1 MKIVLNTS
9 PIIFLGK
16 INCLQLLEQCVSDV
30 IVPKNVVVEL
40 GDDSLPTFIRVE
52 TLSMIGRA
60 YVKGAIGRL
69 HEGELSAIVLAQELS
84 AEFVVLDDLL
94 ARQKAQYLRLNVVGT
109 IGLLLMMIKKGLLTN
124 QQVWEYIGAL
134 TQHHGMYLSPKIIK
148 QLSQKLCIDTQT
160 H

>member
-16 INCLQLLEQCVSDV
+16 INCLHLLEQCVSEV

-94 ARQKAQYLRLNVVGT
+94 ARQKAQHLRLNVVGT
-109 IGLLLMMIKKGLLTN
+109 IGLLLMMSKKGLLTN
-124 QQVWEYIGAL
+124 QQVWKYICVL
-134 TQHHGMYLSPKIIK
+134 TQQYGMYLSPKIIE
-148 QLSQKLCIDTQT
+148 QLRQKLCIAT
-160 H
+160 HSH